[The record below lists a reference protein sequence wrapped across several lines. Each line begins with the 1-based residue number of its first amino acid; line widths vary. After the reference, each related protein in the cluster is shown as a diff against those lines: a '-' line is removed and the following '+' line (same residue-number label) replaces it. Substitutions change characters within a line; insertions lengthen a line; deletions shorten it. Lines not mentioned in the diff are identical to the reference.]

1 MRMRRPRSH
10 SAEDPSMKRPI
21 LGALLLGG
29 STALCGAAEFQP
41 PVRLMAGDAA
51 VRVESP
57 GYAAPCWAD
66 LDADGK
72 SELLVGQ
79 FAKGKIRVFKHLG
92 DEKFEPGEWLRAEG
106 TVAE

>member
-1 MRMRRPRSH
+1 MRRLLFS
-10 SAEDPSMKRPI
+10 
-21 LGALLLGG
+21 ALLLG
-29 STALCGAAEFQP
+29 SLPALCSAADFQP

-66 LDADGK
+66 VDGDGK

-79 FAKGKIRVFKHLG
+79 FNQGKIRVYEH
-92 DEKFEPGEWLRAEG
+92 LRAAKFAPGTWLKAEG
-106 TVAE
+106 KVAEVPGVW